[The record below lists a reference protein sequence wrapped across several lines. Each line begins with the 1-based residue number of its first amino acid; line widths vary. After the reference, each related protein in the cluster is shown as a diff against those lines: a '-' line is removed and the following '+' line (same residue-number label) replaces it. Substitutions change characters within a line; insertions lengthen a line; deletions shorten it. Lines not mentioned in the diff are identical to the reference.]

1 MKTWFLKYLKPIRTK
16 KDYKSALKII
26 DRYFDAKPN
35 TPEGM
40 LIEILSMLVEKYEE
54 DKFPIEAPHPIEAI
68 KFRMEQMGITGGKF
82 ALMIGSRSR
91 ASEIL
96 NKKRSLSIRMI
107 RKLHKEMRIP
117 AESLIGAYPRI

>member
-26 DRYFDAKPN
+26 DRYFDAKPD
-35 TPEGM
+35 TPEGI

-54 DKFPIEAPHPIEAI
+54 DKFPIEAI
-68 KFRMEQMGITGGKF
+68 KFRMEQMGITGSKF
-82 ALMIGSRSR
+82 ALIIGSRSR

-107 RKLHKEMRIP
+107 RKLHKEMNIP
-117 AESLIGAYPRI
+117 AESLIGVYSRV